1 MVRTLG
7 AVLMLVTL
15 TTTARGE
22 ESAPS
27 SSLAPATAAGPP
39 AASLDTA
46 QASCGAQAQA
56 ADAEERA
63 FSAELE
69 SFARRRVFTERL
81 MAKREAEAFEQ
92 AALRQAR
99 AANLKREL
107 TEREAAIVEREFDEA
122 VALYLKKRELTRAL
136 SVAAARAAKPTPA
149 DSASDPRTPS
159 SPTTTPPS
167 PSP

>member
-7 AVLMLVTL
+7 VVLMLVTL

-22 ESAPS
+22 EPVPPS
-27 SSLAPATAAGPP
+27 SVAPVSAAGPP
-39 AASLDTA
+39 AAGVDTA
-46 QASCGAQAQA
+46 QASCGAQAQSQA

-136 SVAAARAAKPTPA
+136 SLAASRVAKPTPA
-149 DSASDPRTPS
+149 DSPS
-159 SPTTTPPS
+159 SPTPTPPPS
-167 PSP
+167 P